1 MYRRE
6 VRIILNYPYPV
17 EIQYVGR
24 APRKVKKAMWKRENW
39 YGYGRMHKGVTELRF
54 DGSSARVL
62 SSKRM
67 INKKR

>member
-1 MYRRE
+1 MYRRG
-6 VRIILNYPYPV
+6 VRLIIDYPYPV

-24 APRKVKKAMWKRENW
+24 APRKVKKAMWKHENW
-39 YGYGRMHKGVTELRF
+39 EGYERMRKGVTELRF